1 VIQDARVLQPEFIP
15 KEVAH
20 RDAEVNHLSRTLDP
34 LTADEP
40 PETPLLLGPSGTGKT
55 CIARFTVDRL
65 REAVLELEY
74 QYVNCWQDYTRF
86 RLLYRL
92 LDGVGQTLDVHRRS
106 TPKDELLDRLHAYS
120 GKPYVVILDEVDQL
134 ESTDVLYDI
143 HRIRRLHPILI
154 ANREADLFSR
164 LDDRVR
170 SRFQSSV
177 RIQFDRYG
185 TEELMAILSDRVRWG
200 LDDGVVDTEGLRY
213 IAEAAAGDARVSI
226 GILRTAAREAQ
237 RQGLDRIPMDVV
249 RSAVPEGKS
258 ELKRKDLEKLTP
270 HQHVVYEVIAEADTV
285 SPGELYDSY
294 RDRVDDPKTKRTV
307 RNYCSKLEQYN
318 LVRAEGQKRGRRYR
332 LAARAPDP

>member
-1 VIQDARVLQPEFIP
+1 MIQDARVLQPEFIP

-34 LTADEP
+34 LTDDES

-65 REAVLELEY
+65 REALLELEY

-92 LDGVGQTLDVHRRS
+92 LDGVGQTLDIHRRS
-106 TPKDELLDRLHAYS
+106 TPKDELLDRLHAYD

-134 ESTDVLYDI
+134 ESTDVLYDL
-143 HRIRRLHPILI
+143 HRIRNVHPILI
-154 ANREADLFSR
+154 ANREPDLFSQ

-170 SRFQSSV
+170 SRLQNSV
-177 RIQFDRYG
+177 RIRFAKYAVD
-185 TEELMAILSDRVRWG
+185 ELVAILSDRVRWG
-200 LDDGVVDTEGLRY
+200 LDEDVIGDDALRY
-213 IAEAAAGDARVSI
+213 IADAAAGDARVSI
-226 GILRTAAREAQ
+226 GILRAAAREAQ
-237 RQGLDRIPMDVV
+237 SRSRDHISMEVV
-249 RSAVPEGKS
+249 EEAVPEGKS

-270 HQHVVYEVIAEADTV
+270 HQRAVYEIIAEHEEV
-285 SPGELYDSY
+285 SPGTLYDEY

-307 RNYCSKLEQYN
+307 RSYCSKLEQYN
-318 LVRAEGQKRGRRYR
+318 LVRAEGENRGRRYR
-332 LAARAPDP
+332 LTTHAPEA